1 MTISTAK
8 EDIYQGRDFSALEP
22 GEFIG
27 FANRANIKE
36 FKVKLKMF
44 QIEERDLPIVRTIK
58 PNEIAAN
65 QGKILQEVRDILSG
79 VITSS

>member
-1 MTISTAK
+1 
-8 EDIYQGRDFSALEP
+8 
-22 GEFIG
+22 
-27 FANRANIKE
+27 
-36 FKVKLKMF
+36 MF